1 MTVDTEPPDRQN
13 GETMTN
19 STQAPVAEL
28 DPVSDLRKKLEAA
41 EAAMA
46 EMKRTTIQKVDPA
59 TLPKQE
65 ILFEF
70 QDPVKKTDDGMP
82 VGGTL
87 RTSEDAGWDRILH
100 VNRPVFGCLVVN
112 DLTYDE
118 FGRVTER
125 KCVAC
130 LAQKGPSVARAKMA
144 QFEKDGTWWEVTK

>member
-1 MTVDTEPPDRQN
+1 MTIDSNPPDRQN
-13 GETMTN
+13 GETMTK
-19 STQAPVAEL
+19 STEAPVAEL
-28 DPVSDLRKKLEAA
+28 DRVDDLRKKLEAA

-46 EMKRTTIQKVDPA
+46 EMKRTSIPKVDPA

-65 ILFEF
+65 IIFEF
-70 QDPVKKTDDGMP
+70 QDPIRKSDQGMP
-82 VGGTL
+82 VGGVIAKST
-87 RTSEDAGWDRILH
+87 DAEWDRILH
-100 VNRPVFGCLVVN
+100 VNRPVFGSLVVN

-130 LAQKGPSVARAKMA
+130 LSQKGPSIARAKMA